1 MFDLEKLDFYV
12 DGIKR
17 FDSGTRGY
25 SQLFSFRET
34 TWHCFNP
41 IISYMRKK
49 VANDFIRR
57 FLTFLFF
64 LALKD
69 VSKQLWSTLYDF
81 PELQNCV
88 KLKEYMDECVR
99 LSWMLAVQIPPMS
112 IEYEATEF
120 SEKLHGRFM
129 TSDMTSLGI
138 KYHVWPAL
146 IDSKAGVVLYRGTVV
161 T

>member
-1 MFDLEKLDFYV
+1 
-12 DGIKR
+12 
-17 FDSGTRGY
+17 
-25 SQLFSFRET
+25 
-34 TWHCFNP
+34 
-41 IISYMRKK
+41 MRKK
-49 VANDFIRR
+49 VANNFIRR

-64 LALKD
+64 LALQD

-99 LSWMLAVQIPPMS
+99 LSWMLAVQVPPMS

-120 SEKLHGRFM
+120 SEKRHGRFM
-129 TSDMTSLGI
+129 TSNMTCLGI
-138 KYHVWPAL
+138 KYHMWPAL
-146 IDSKAGVVLYRGTVV
+146 IDSKVGVVLYRGTVV